1 MYPWY
6 DVIKIA
12 LYLSDLSPQN
22 KLLQTKNTPFYFKH
36 REMIEKLN
44 LQTYSN
50 IKKNRNFLQT
60 RNIAIAEEKSG
71 WKHRKAV
78 FWGPRMEPG

>member
-1 MYPWY
+1 
-6 DVIKIA
+6 
-12 LYLSDLSPQN
+12 
-22 KLLQTKNTPFYFKH
+22 
-36 REMIEKLN
+36 MIEKLN

-78 FWGPRMEPG
+78 FWGPHMEPG